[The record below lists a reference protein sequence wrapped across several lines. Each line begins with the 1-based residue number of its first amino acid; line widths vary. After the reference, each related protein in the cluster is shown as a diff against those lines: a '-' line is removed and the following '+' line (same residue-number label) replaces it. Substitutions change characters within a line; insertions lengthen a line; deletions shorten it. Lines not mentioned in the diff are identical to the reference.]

1 MLTVC
6 LDLTGRQG
14 VLDLNTG
21 LPELV
26 PITGST
32 IFKSCSIKYI
42 FPIDINRLISSLE
55 VTYQS
60 RTI

>member
-1 MLTVC
+1 MLTVR
-6 LDLTGRQG
+6 LDPTGRQG

-26 PITGST
+26 QITGST
-32 IFKSCSIKYI
+32 IFKSCPIKYI